1 MKKLLTIVILGLLW
15 SGNVY
20 SSSIECSYE
29 ISSYMDSKKGK
40 FKKGKIF
47 DDEKKIKIKV
57 DKIEKLETNN
67 PDKKFQGILNGTDH
81 KNRKVQILQKSE
93 VIQITQ
99 TDAYGL
105 NYFAAYIIFMGHK
118 GNNGAYLSSMYSAY
132 PYTLGQTASI
142 YNYLG
147 SCLIKN

>member
-1 MKKLLTIVILGLLW
+1 MKKFFVIMVLGLLW

-29 ISSYMDSKKGK
+29 ISSYMNSKKGK

-57 DKIEKLETNN
+57 DQIEKLELNN
-67 PDKKFQGILNGTDH
+67 PEKKYKGILNGTDH
-81 KNRKVQILQKSE
+81 KNRNVQIFQKSE

-105 NYFAAYIIFMGHK
+105 NYFAAYIIFINHK
-118 GNNGAYLSSMYSAY
+118 DNNGAYLSSMYSAY